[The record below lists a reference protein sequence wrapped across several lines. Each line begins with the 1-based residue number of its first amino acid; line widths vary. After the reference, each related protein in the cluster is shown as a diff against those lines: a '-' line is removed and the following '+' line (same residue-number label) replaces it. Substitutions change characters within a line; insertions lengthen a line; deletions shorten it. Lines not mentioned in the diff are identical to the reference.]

1 MLTSVGRP
9 ALLAALLLLAGVL
22 GAPAAGPSIYDQN
35 FTVTDIGGSPR
46 QLNDYRGKVLIVVN
60 VASKCGFTDS
70 NYQGLQQLYSKYR
83 EQGLE
88 VLAFPCNQ
96 FGQQEPG
103 SNAEIAS
110 FAKSQ
115 QGASFPLFAKV
126 DVNGASAAP
135 LFTWLKA
142 NTHGEDAQ
150 RDLGWNFVKFLL
162 DRSGRPVRRYA
173 WDFPPTLEADVQRLL
188 AEPASQE
195 SEL

>member
-1 MLTSVGRP
+1 MP
-9 ALLAALLLLAGVL
+9 ALRHHLVPVAALLLLVGVL
-22 GAPAAGPSIYDQN
+22 GAPAAGPSLFDQN
-35 FTVTDIGGSPR
+35 FTATDIGGSPR
-46 QLNDYRGKVLIVVN
+46 QLSDYRGKVLLVVN

-103 SNAEIAS
+103 SNAEIAQ

-115 QGASFPLFAKV
+115 YGASFPLFAKV
-126 DVNGASAAP
+126 DVNGAGAAP
-135 LFTWLKA
+135 LFSWLKA
-142 NTHGEDAQ
+142 NTLGEDAK

-162 DRSGRPVRRYA
+162 DRNGRPFKRYA
-173 WDFPPTLEADVQRLL
+173 WDFAPALEADVQRLL
-188 AEPASQE
+188 AEPASEE